1 MKTKRIIAA
10 VFAFAIT
17 ITNFS
22 IVAFAAEE
30 EIQTDVSTE
39 AISTETT
46 VETTTTDV
54 TEVSEESTETT
65 TEAIEDDSVSEEDT
79 TITKALS
86 ILSGETFTI
95 GDESFNASIEGYKL
109 KIYNDRG
116 LAFEK
121 DIDITP
127 PGIESIAL
135 SVNGNILNIKEYG
148 DVGRLLHDYNV
159 EYNSSTGK
167 FGKIDYSQSDNYS
180 FTFQGVSFYAVKTR
194 ETKERISAEG
204 WTEYDQ
210 YNYLSIYFSDGT
222 PTSIQNELV
231 WIEYGRTGGFAGYSP
246 SAHISISGDKLI
258 IHRIIEPGNPSKD
271 ILTTYVLDKSTNNLV
286 KSGSTSDTQEVT
298 EQMLLDKF
306 VALYGEPVEY
316 KSGDFD
322 NDGVLDMYCR
332 MPLKNNYFRRYFVTM
347 DKIIDVTQEE
357 YDRPYVDGGNSYY
370 YFSLND
376 GSKFSITV
384 ETHSTSGSGLGQYI
398 HIDKINKDGALSTAS
413 IDRQTKVKTISGLK
427 SSIIDP
433 YDLNS
438 ILSVNE
444 NGITLTYYD
453 GATGS
458 RHSVDYTYDESSN
471 SFVSD
476 GNLPKEEVTEQ
487 MLLDKFTALYGE
499 PYYYESGDFNN
510 DGILDMYCS
519 IFKDGQNQTYFVTMD
534 NIILAKSNGTSIGGS
549 LESYIYFK
557 TNDGNQFRFTLYYRG
572 AAFYVRA
579 SCSIDKINSDGT
591 MTAVNINGSEGISVL
606 YDEYFNDNSIG
617 DTILE
622 YPNDIAQGKLFEP
635 SNYFS
640 SNGDIIT
647 INRYVYDG
655 ENAGVGS
662 TNYTYDADKNAFVV
676 AGSTNNSGNSSN
688 GSTNGVSNSPATG
701 DNFSVIPFTLS
712 IALVAGAATVV
723 GIKNRK
729 KREIEE

>member
-135 SVNGNILNIKEYG
+135 SANGNILNIKEYG

-306 VALYGEPVEY
+306 
-316 KSGDFD
+316 
-322 NDGVLDMYCR
+322 
-332 MPLKNNYFRRYFVTM
+332 
-347 DKIIDVTQEE
+347 
-357 YDRPYVDGGNSYY
+357 
-370 YFSLND
+370 
-376 GSKFSITV
+376 
-384 ETHSTSGSGLGQYI
+384 
-398 HIDKINKDGALSTAS
+398 
-413 IDRQTKVKTISGLK
+413 
-427 SSIIDP
+427 
-433 YDLNS
+433 
-438 ILSVNE
+438 
-444 NGITLTYYD
+444 
-453 GATGS
+453 
-458 RHSVDYTYDESSN
+458 
-471 SFVSD
+471 
-476 GNLPKEEVTEQ
+476 
-487 MLLDKFTALYGE
+487 TALYGE

-557 TNDGNQFRFTLYYRG
+557 TNDGNQFRFTLYYRS
-572 AAFYVRA
+572 AAFYAAA
-579 SCSIDKINSDGT
+579 SCSIEKINSDGT
-591 MTAVNINGSEGISVL
+591 MTAVNINGSEFISVL
-606 YDEYFNDNSIG
+606 YDECFNDNSIG

-688 GSTNGVSNSPATG
+688 GSTNGVSSSPATG

-729 KREIEE
+729 NVK

>member
-17 ITNFS
+17 VTNFS
-22 IVAFAAEE
+22 VIAFAAEE

-65 TEAIEDDSVSEEDT
+65 TEAVEDDSISEEDT

-95 GDESFNASIEGYKL
+95 GDESFNASIKDYKL

-121 DIDITP
+121 DISIFQM
-127 PGIESIAL
+127 IESIAL
-135 SVNGNILNIKEYG
+135 SVEGNTLNIKEY
-148 DVGRLLHDYNV
+148 DNSSRLINYYNV

-167 FGKIDYSQSDNYS
+167 FGDIDNVGSDSYS
-180 FTFQGVSFYAVKTR
+180 FNFQGVSFYATI
-194 ETKERISAEG
+194 ERVLKN
-204 WTEYDQ
+204 TDQ

-222 PTSIQNELV
+222 PTNIKDELV
-231 WIEYGRTGGFAGYSP
+231 YVEYDRTGGGAGYEP
-246 SAHISISGDKLI
+246 VTYISVSGDTLTI
-258 IHRIIEPGNPSKD
+258 RRIFEPNNPSKD
-271 ILTTYVLDKSTNNLV
+271 ILTTYTFDKASNTFV

-306 VALYGEPVEY
+306 VSEYGKEPY
-316 KSGDFD
+316 QKDFGDFNGDGELDAYFYLFMD
-322 NDGVLDMYCR
+322 NT
-332 MPLKNNYFRRYFVTM
+332 YFVTM
-347 DKIIDVTQEE
+347 DNIIDVTRSHDCVGADSSPIFFYFELS
-357 YDRPYVDGGNSYY
+357 DGT
-370 YFSLND
+370 
-376 GSKFSITV
+376 KFRLTSRYAFIGVGLCSSI
-384 ETHSTSGSGLGQYI
+384 Y
-398 HIDKINKDGALSTAS
+398 IDKINKDGSLSTAS
-413 IDRQTKVKTISGLK
+413 INGEESAIPASCSAPIDHNEFCR
-427 SSIIDP
+427 SIDFDNIDT
-433 YDLNS
+433 YLT
-438 ILSVNE
+438 VTE
-444 NGITLTYYD
+444 TGITLKYYD
-453 GATGS
+453 GDKESITS
-458 RHSVDYTYDESSN
+458 TNYTYDESSN

-476 GNLPKEEVTEQ
+476 GNLPNKEVTEQ
-487 MLLDKFTALYGE
+487 MLLDKFTAQYGE

-519 IFKDGQNQTYFVTMD
+519 IFKEGKNQTYFVTMD

-688 GSTNGVSNSPATG
+688 GSTSSVSSSPATN